1 MQWNWH
7 SKSNP
12 FSSLSSLSTFA
23 HRRRYLGR
31 AHSTPASLPSCAW
44 WASLWPPPATPPS
57 ANALDRSEATGHSPY
72 LRSCPSSPHYLCSFC
87 HFIILFCSLKSHMNQ
102 EFYLE
107 RCLRCVR
114 IPVHIALNVHW
125 LQIINCLS
133 NADVHLS
140 LYQKSWC
147 SVIALGQ
154 NASSEKINQLQA
166 HRAKCVGKI
175 EINPYMQQ
183 GIARRRR

>member
-1 MQWNWH
+1 M
-7 SKSNP
+7 KLAFKVKP
-12 FSSLSSLSTFA
+12 FFIFIIIEYVRPQKKVPWESSQHARKFAVVCLMSL
-23 HRRRYLGR
+23 
-31 AHSTPASLPSCAW
+31 
-44 WASLWPPPATPPS
+44 SLWPPPATPPS
-57 ANALDRSEATGHSPY
+57 ANALDRSETTGHSPY
-72 LRSCPSSPHYLCSFC
+72 IRPCPSSPHYLCSFC

-107 RCLRCVR
+107 RCLLCVR

-175 EINPYMQQ
+175 EINPYMQ
-183 GIARRRR
+183 